1 MEKIT
6 LRDLLAATRGELI
19 GAYRDLSAPVTGV
32 QSDNRKVKPGDVF
45 FAFVGEKTDGHKYVN
60 AALEAGAAGAVVS
73 RTPDEFLPG
82 RFYVKVED
90 TILAAGDLARWYR
103 RLFRIPVVGITGSV
117 GKTTTKDMIASVLS
131 EKYRVVRTEA
141 NFNNNIGLPRTIFRF
156 DHTTE
161 LGVIEMGMNHP
172 GEIDY
177 LTRIAQPTAVTI
189 TNVGDAHIGLLGSRN
204 NIFHAKTEI
213 FQGLSDGGFAV
224 MNGDDENLRR
234 LRPENPRFD
243 EEKTGTGIPFPE
255 LASRFRFAWVG
266 ESEDCDYRAVKIQ
279 DDLPD
284 CVRFEAL
291 TPVGT
296 MEITVPALGR
306 HMIYP
311 ALTAAVMGVH
321 FGLTKE
327 QIGAGIAHYQATKM
341 RMEVLRPGHGTIIY
355 NDTYN
360 ANPQSMK
367 AGLSA
372 LSQTAG
378 VRHVAVVGDMFELG
392 REEERCHREI
402 GSFAAGLRIDTLV
415 TVGRAAEYIA
425 DEAKKHGMK
434 DVRAVK
440 DKAEAE
446 QILGELIAPDTAYFV
461 KASHGMALEELAAF
475 LEEKIKA
482 M

>member
-1 MEKIT
+1 
-6 LRDLLAATRGELI
+6 
-19 GAYRDLSAPVTGV
+19 
-32 QSDNRKVKPGDVF
+32 
-45 FAFVGEKTDGHKYVN
+45 
-60 AALEAGAAGAVVS
+60 
-73 RTPDEFLPG
+73 
-82 RFYVKVED
+82 
-90 TILAAGDLARWYR
+90 
-103 RLFRIPVVGITGSV
+103 
-117 GKTTTKDMIASVLS
+117 
-131 EKYRVVRTEA
+131 
-141 NFNNNIGLPRTIFRF
+141 
-156 DHTTE
+156 
-161 LGVIEMGMNHP
+161 
-172 GEIDY
+172 
-177 LTRIAQPTAVTI
+177 
-189 TNVGDAHIGLLGSRN
+189 
-204 NIFHAKTEI
+204 
-213 FQGLSDGGFAV
+213 
-224 MNGDDENLRR
+224 
-234 LRPENPRFD
+234 
-243 EEKTGTGIPFPE
+243 
-255 LASRFRFAWVG
+255 
-266 ESEDCDYRAVKIQ
+266 
-279 DDLPD
+279 
-284 CVRFEAL
+284 
-291 TPVGT
+291 
-296 MEITVPALGR
+296 
-306 HMIYP
+306 MIYP
-311 ALTAAVMGVH
+311 ALTAAAMGVH

-402 GSFAAGLRIDTLV
+402 GSFAAGLRIDTIV